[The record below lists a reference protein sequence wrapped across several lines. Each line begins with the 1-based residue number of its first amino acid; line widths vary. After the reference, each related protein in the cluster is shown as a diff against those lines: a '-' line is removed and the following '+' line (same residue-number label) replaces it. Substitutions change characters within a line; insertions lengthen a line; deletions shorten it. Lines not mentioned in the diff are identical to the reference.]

1 MVYVVEVRYMEFAF
15 DVAEDAMGFAE
26 MAKRTSVK
34 DDRNVSISLYT
45 KAEWDAKNGKTED

>member
-1 MVYVVEVRYMEFAF
+1 MVYVVEVRYMEFVF